1 MLSFYNPD
9 HYNKITT
16 NKLLEIKED
25 YKNSSL
31 EKNKIKLL
39 ETEYLNQVK
48 YYSNINNSNISNPK
62 FINKDLTSLEIL
74 REQNKLIKI
83 LLKYCLQSKH
93 FELNLFNNILN
104 ILYKQSD
111 LLRQRLNQKM
121 LKVNKKTNS
130 IHRSSYKFCNF
141 KNLCNYN
148 YFKNKACCYQ
158 DHYVH
163 NMVMLDINILLD
175 YIKKS
180 DGDDLIKKNKD
191 ILRSINTLNYVI
203 NHMLKELDARCLYI
217 PKNKWENEH
226 IVHNNKN

>member
-1 MLSFYNPD
+1 MLSFYNPT
-9 HYNKITT
+9 HYSKITT
-16 NKLLEIKED
+16 NKVLEIKEE
-25 YKNSSL
+25 YQSSTL

-39 ETEYLNQVK
+39 ETEYINQVK
-48 YYSNINNSNISNPK
+48 YYSNINIDDPNI
-62 FINKDLTSLEIL
+62 INKNLTSLEIL
-74 REQNKLIKI
+74 RDQNKLIKI

-93 FELNLFNNILN
+93 FNLKLFNNILN

-111 LLRQRLNQKM
+111 ILRERLDQKLLKI
-121 LKVNKKTNS
+121 NKKTNN

-148 YFKNKACCYQ
+148 YFKNKTCCYQ

-163 NMVMLDINILLD
+163 NMVILDINILID
-175 YIKKS
+175 HIKIT

-203 NHMLKELDARCLYI
+203 NHMLKELEARCLYV
-217 PKNKWENEH
+217 PKNEWECEH
-226 IVHNNKN
+226 VNHVHKN